1 MEGIE
6 PWWEVAGGG
15 EDERQS
21 ATARRSGSGGF
32 LEEEDLRREAEPAT
46 PSCSNRELPGLKVV
60 DINQSNSNLAAT
72 REVKT
77 FSSLLQMSCQAP
89 SFLISMVKSRCFCNL
104 VPIIKNFPRFSI
116 IFFFLH
122 INPLSISVGPL
133 RNKKY
138 GPNNPRDYLTVPIRS
153 SRSRFAQWPD

>member
-32 LEEEDLRREAEPAT
+32 LEEEDLRQEAEPAT

-60 DINQSNSNLAAT
+60 DINQI
-72 REVKT
+72 
-77 FSSLLQMSCQAP
+77 Q
-89 SFLISMVKSRCFCNL
+89 IS
-104 VPIIKNFPRFSI
+104 P
-116 IFFFLH
+116 
-122 INPLSISVGPL
+122 PLE
-133 RNKKY
+133 K
-138 GPNNPRDYLTVPIRS
+138 
-153 SRSRFAQWPD
+153 